1 VHNKPLYILCAY
13 IYIALVLRF
22 ILLLQSGAKSSGP
35 IKTSA
40 QSGFQSKGML
50 ETYFTADFIE

>member
-1 VHNKPLYILCAY
+1 
-13 IYIALVLRF
+13 
-22 ILLLQSGAKSSGP
+22 LLQSGAKSSGP